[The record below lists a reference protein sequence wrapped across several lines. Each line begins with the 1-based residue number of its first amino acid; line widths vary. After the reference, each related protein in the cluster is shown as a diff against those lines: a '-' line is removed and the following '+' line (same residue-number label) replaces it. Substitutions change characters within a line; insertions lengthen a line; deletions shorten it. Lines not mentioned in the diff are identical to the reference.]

1 MRVLFLV
8 SDSTWSARA
17 RAFVLAARG
26 LAARG
31 HDVLV
36 ACESECP
43 IQVRAAAADV
53 AVVPLRKDATAAADS
68 WQLRRTLQ
76 EKRVDAVFVHTDEEH
91 LIASSALRFGGGGAG
106 AVIRRVPPFTVAA
119 NGAAGRVATR
129 LAPAGLLFTTEADR
143 QAAPRGR
150 YRLAPALAPLGLD
163 PAEHDAVAPASR
175 VQLGAAAAAR
185 HIVCIHDGVGK
196 GSVLSALRVLALL
209 APRFPNLHL
218 TIVGAAPQ
226 DELRMQGAALGIN
239 SRVSYAGAREDE
251 LAIVRAADVGWIAAE
266 GDAAAFAAL
275 DFMACRTAI
284 LAPRTPLSE
293 HYVADGIA
301 GVLLPP
307 GDVPST
313 AGAVAAFL
321 MRDAQRT
328 AMGNAGRARLEREF
342 SFGAMID
349 AYEQALHAA
358 AGRSAQPA

>member
-8 SDSTWSARA
+8 SDRSWSARA

-26 LAARG
+26 LLARG
-31 HDVLV
+31 HDVLL

-43 IQVRAAAADV
+43 IQVRAAASDV
-53 AVVPLRKDATAAADS
+53 AVVALRKDASAAGDT
-68 WQLRRTLQ
+68 WQLRRTVQ
-76 EKRVDAVFVHTDEEH
+76 EKSVDAVLVHTDEEH
-91 LIASSALRFGGGGAG
+91 LIASSALRFGGGAG
-106 AVIRRVPPFTVAA
+106 AVIRRVPPFAMAA
-119 NGAAGRVATR
+119 DRAAGRFASR

-143 QAAPRGR
+143 QAAPPGR
-150 YRLAPALAPLGLD
+150 YRVAPAVAPLGVD

-185 HIVCIHDGVGK
+185 HIVCVHDGVGK
-196 GSVLSALRVLALL
+196 ASVLSALRVIALL

-218 TIVGAAPQ
+218 TIVGAAAQ

-239 SRVSYAGAREDE
+239 SRVSYAGARDDE
-251 LAIVRAADVGWIAAE
+251 LAIIRSADVGWIAAE

-275 DFMACRTAI
+275 DFMACRTAV
-284 LAPRTPLSE
+284 LAARTPLAE

-307 GDVPST
+307 GDVPTT
-313 AGAVAAFL
+313 AGAVAAFI
-321 MRDAQRT
+321 MHDAQRA

-349 AYEQALHAA
+349 AYEAAIQAA